1 MQLLAMLT
9 MLIDH
14 VGLVFFSEQ
23 EIWRIIGRIA
33 FPLYVYALVQGYIR
47 TSSRSRY
54 IMRLGVIALLSQIP
68 YQLALDSS
76 GLNVVVSLLAGVF
89 VLLIL
94 DRTESL
100 LVSVLI
106 VAVASFIMDFFPF
119 DYGAYGLL
127 LILIFRYAPVHWL
140 IWWHLLLNIL
150 FLFLNGWVLQLWSI
164 LPTVVFVYGEVLW
177 RRLELFRVRS
187 WVWRSFYPVHLSL
200 LAILQ
205 WWKY

>member
-9 MLIDH
+9 MLMDH
-14 VGLVFFSEQ
+14 IGLVFFPEQ

-94 DRTESL
+94 DRTESML
-100 LVSVLI
+100 ISVLI
-106 VAVASFIMDFFPF
+106 VALASFVMDFIPF

-127 LILIFRYAPVHWL
+127 LILIFRYAPVHL
-140 IWWHLLLNIL
+140 LVRWHFLLNIL

-164 LPTVVFVYGEVLW
+164 LPTVIFVYGEVLW
-177 RRLELFRVRS
+177 RRLELLRVRS
-187 WVWRSFYPVHLSL
+187 WLWRSFYPVHLSL